1 MTTKIVP
8 YMLYPMVSFKTM
20 FMRHKRNIPPSDKK
34 FTNIAITTLSLYYLD
49 INVFDKFSSGL
60 YKKLP
65 LIRSIA

>member
-1 MTTKIVP
+1 MATKIVP
-8 YMLYPMVSFKTM
+8 YTLYPMVSFKTM
-20 FMRHKRNIPPSDKK
+20 FMRHKINMPPSDKK